1 VTPAR
6 GLPISLPLEPMLAK
20 LEPEI
25 PRGDGWRYEP
35 KWDGFRA
42 LVFRDGS
49 EIRLGSRGQKEMQR
63 YFPELLDAL
72 AAALPNRVVVDGE
85 IVMAWG
91 GVLDFEVLQQRIHPA
106 DSRVRRLAKE
116 TPASFVAFDVLAE
129 NSKDLRNRPLAE
141 RWDRLAAM
149 IKPRSTAATMK
160 AILSPRTK
168 VVLTPQTRDPDEAAG
183 WFDELEP
190 SGLDGVIA
198 KRDDL
203 TYQPGK
209 RAMVKVKHH
218 RTIDC
223 VVGGYRIHKSGAGVG
238 SLLLGLYDDQGALHH
253 VGAAGAFSTAA
264 RRELIDKLKP
274 LEGGEGFPGGVILG
288 GPSRWRQQ
296 EKDWI
301 PLKPKL
307 VCEVSY
313 DHFQG
318 GMRFRH
324 LAQFL
329 RWRNDVK
336 PKDCTFAQAAPGRG

>member
-1 VTPAR
+1 
-6 GLPISLPLEPMLAK
+6 MLAK

-25 PRGDGWRYEP
+25 PRGEGWRYEP

-42 LVFRDGS
+42 IVYRDGD

-63 YFPELLDAL
+63 YFPELVKELGDAL
-72 AAALPNRVVVDGE
+72 PDRVVVDGE
-85 IVMAWG
+85 IVVAWE

-106 DSRVRRLAKE
+106 ESRVNRLAKE
-116 TPASFVAFDVLAE
+116 TPSSFVAFDLLAE
-129 NSKDLRNRPLAE
+129 NRTNLMKRPLEE
-141 RWDRLAAM
+141 RWERLSAL
-149 IKPRSTAATMK
+149 ISGKTTAATMRS
-160 AILSPRTK
+160 ILGKKTR
-168 VVLTPQTRDPDEAAG
+168 VVLTPQTTDADEAAG

-209 RAMVKVKHH
+209 RAMVKVKHQ

-223 VVGGYRIHKSGAGVG
+223 VVGGYRIHKSGEGVG
-238 SLLLGLYDDQGALHH
+238 SLLLGLYDGDGVLHH
-253 VGAAGAFSTAA
+253 VGAAGAFSMAT
-264 RRELIDKLKP
+264 RREMIDLLKP

-301 PLKPKL
+301 PLEPKL
-307 VCEVSY
+307 VCEVAY

-324 LAQFL
+324 LAQFI
-329 RWRNDVK
+329 RWRKDRK
-336 PKDCTFAQAAPGRG
+336 PRDCTFDQAGTGRG

>member
-1 VTPAR
+1 VA
-6 GLPISLPLEPMLAK
+6 LPVKPPLEPMLAK
-20 LEPEI
+20 LERDV

-42 LVFRDGS
+42 IVFRDGD

-63 YFPELLDAL
+63 YFPELVSAL
-72 AAALPNRVVVDGE
+72 AEALPDRCVVDGE
-85 IVMAWG
+85 IVVASG
-91 GVLDFEVLQQRIHPA
+91 GMLDFEVLQQRIHPA
-106 DSRVRRLAKE
+106 ESRVNRLAKE
-116 TPASFVAFDVLAE
+116 TPSSFVAFDLLAQDRT
-129 NSKDLRNRPLAE
+129 NLMKQPLSE
-141 RWDRLAAM
+141 RWEALAGL
-149 IKPRSTAATMK
+149 IKPKATAATMK
-160 AILSPRTK
+160 SILSSKTR
-168 VVLTPQTRDPDEAAG
+168 VVLTPQTRSADEATR
-183 WFDELEP
+183 WFEDLEAA
-190 SGLDGVIA
+190 GLDGVIA

-209 RAMVKVKHH
+209 RAMVKVKHQ

-223 VVGGYRIHKSGAGVG
+223 VVGGYRIHKSGEGVG
-238 SLLLGLYDDQGALHH
+238 SLLLGLYDDDGVLRH

-264 RRELIDKLKP
+264 RREMIDTLKP

-301 PLKPKL
+301 PLEPKL
-307 VCEVSY
+307 VCEVAY

-324 LAQFL
+324 LAQFI
-329 RWRNDVK
+329 RWRKDRK
-336 PKDCTFAQAAPGRG
+336 PKDCTFDQAGTGRG